1 MVRSCIVHETEPRIA
16 LLAHPP
22 HQTFHD
28 QPPHRTTRS
37 KTRYRESLV
46 FRDRNDMKPL
56 ALDQPALGLSKGSER
71 TDDRRPCCGL
81 LRGRFRRRTM
91 PDQNLWDFQKV
102 RVRRDDRQAI
112 LPRRRGNP
120 DSG

>member
-1 MVRSCIVHETEPRIA
+1 
-16 LLAHPP
+16 
-22 HQTFHD
+22 
-28 QPPHRTTRS
+28 
-37 KTRYRESLV
+37 
-46 FRDRNDMKPL
+46 
-56 ALDQPALGLSKGSER
+56 
-71 TDDRRPCCGL
+71 
-81 LRGRFRRRTM
+81 M

>member
-1 MVRSCIVHETEPRIA
+1 M
-16 LLAHPP
+16 AHL
-22 HQTFHD
+22 FHHIFPD

-46 FRDRNDMKPL
+46 FRDRNGMKPL

-71 TDDRRPCCGL
+71 TDDRRLCCGL
-81 LRGRFRRRTM
+81 LRGRFRRRAM
-91 PDQNLWDFQKV
+91 PDQNLWDSQKV

-112 LPRRRGNP
+112 LPRRRDNP